1 MQEPYL
7 PLYNKVRKHVLSLT
21 DNTHACHAEV
31 ITFTL
36 CPKAI
41 CLAWRWS
48 SYTLPQAKATR
59 VEPLLCMAWD
69 PKDTE
74 ALANDMATILPKN
87 LHFRDLRTFQTQG
100 RANVRPNACQV
111 SKGLS
116 DISLALHC
124 CTTQTLVQIQILS
137 LCTRYTAR
145 SLNSLPSCTP
155 NGMPAAGACCH
166 RCTSLRQSVPWY
178 TSMRHLQKREIQRT
192 DMGQGIVRK
201 SKHDLQRPNG
211 AHPHRSASPAKSL
224 HPSRR

>member
-1 MQEPYL
+1 MFISYD
-7 PLYNKVRKHVLSLT
+7 KVHVRLLT
-21 DNTHACHAEV
+21 HNTHACHAEV

-36 CPKAI
+36 RPKSKCASLGDGAAI
-41 CLAWRWS
+41 L
-48 SYTLPQAKATR
+48 QAKATR
-59 VEPLLCMAWD
+59 VEPFLCTARD